1 MDFDE
6 YEFDAVG
13 REVRHTT
20 PWKALVQT
28 AYEGLFA
35 HVTDPLGN
43 VTSTEIDPLG
53 RPVEITDAA
62 KGRTSYVYGPFGFL
76 HSVTDPGTLADP
88 GGAVTI
94 TKRDALGRV
103 KQLDD
108 PDRGTT
114 LQVWNGLCARQG
126 GWGYPSEAGNTPV
139 G

>member
-1 MDFDE
+1 MQEVAYDARSGKIARRSVPVIEGISESLMDFDE

-62 KGRTSYVYGPFGFL
+62 KGRTS
-76 HSVTDPGTLADP
+76 S
-88 GGAVTI
+88 
-94 TKRDALGRV
+94 RDQR
-103 KQLDD
+103 
-108 PDRGTT
+108 
-114 LQVWNGLCARQG
+114 
-126 GWGYPSEAGNTPV
+126 
-139 G
+139 